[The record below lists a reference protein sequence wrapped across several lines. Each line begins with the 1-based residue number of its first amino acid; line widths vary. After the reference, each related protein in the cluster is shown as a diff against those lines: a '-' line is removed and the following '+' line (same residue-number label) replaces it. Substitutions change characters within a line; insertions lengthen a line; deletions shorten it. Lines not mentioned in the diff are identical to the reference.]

1 MSNDD
6 NDGLWWLLIRWP
18 SRNKFQNVVD
28 RWSKQQKQQQQQLL
42 CAWLFLCVVMAAAK
56 KKKNY
61 FIKIKQ
67 TTLISDV
74 GWLMDDND
82 KRRRRWRLSNFYLY
96 GVFLQKVKNHHHDQN
111 EDLHVDRTIR

>member
-1 MSNDD
+1 MKGFFSGLFGYNGGDKIRVTNIFFFGDLSNDD

-56 KKKNY
+56 KKKKLFYQN
-61 FIKIKQ
+61 Q
-67 TTLISDV
+67 TDDTDIWCWLID
-74 GWLMDDND
+74 GW
-82 KRRRRWRLSNFYLY
+82 
-96 GVFLQKVKNHHHDQN
+96 
-111 EDLHVDRTIR
+111 